1 MLKQHLLYGF
11 FAGALFFLAAC
22 SGGTSTGKPLD
33 TPISG
38 DITISVDESYA
49 DMVGSIIDAFHVR
62 YNEAH
67 ITPRYK
73 PEVDVSHDLLNDS
86 LLQVV
91 VMGRDLNANEKK
103 HFSNHQ
109 FTTTSIRLGT
119 DAVAFVVNPENPDTT
134 LSVEQL
140 QRLLQQQDTSWS
152 QVDPKS
158 SLGKAIVVFDN
169 AGSTNARF
177 LSERLMNG
185 KDPGSNCYAV
195 KSTDSVLAYV
205 ARTPT
210 AIGVISASTI
220 SNTDDPKALSRLDNV
235 KLVCLKAT
243 KQVGDNPEFVPPYQS
258 YIADGSYP
266 LTRTIWLIKI
276 GGRASLGTG
285 FATFAAGNIGQLIVQ
300 RAGLVPETMPE
311 RTIILK

>member
-1 MLKQHLLYGF
+1 MLKSSLLCGTV
-11 FAGALFFLAAC
+11 AGALFFLAAC
-22 SGGTSTGKPLD
+22 SGGTSSGKPLD

-38 DITISVDESYA
+38 DITISVDESYT
-49 DMVGSIIDAFHVR
+49 DMIGSMIDAFQLR
-62 YNEAH
+62 YADAH
-67 ITPRYK
+67 ITAKYK
-73 PEVDVSHDLLNDS
+73 SEAEVAHDLLTDS
-86 LLQVV
+86 TLQVA
-91 VMGRDLNANEKK
+91 VMGRDLNDNEKK

-109 FTTTSIRLGT
+109 FTTTSVKLGT
-119 DAVAFVVNPENPDTT
+119 DAVAFVVNPENIDTT
-134 LSVEQL
+134 LTVEQL
-140 QRLLQQQDTSWS
+140 QRLLQQQDTSWN
-152 QVDPKS
+152 QIDPKS

-169 AGSTNARF
+169 SGSTNARL

-195 KSTDSVLAYV
+195 KSNDSVFAYV

-210 AIGVISASTI
+210 AIGVISASMI
-220 SNTDDPKALSRLDNV
+220 SNTDDPKALSRLDHV
-235 KLVCLKAT
+235 KIVSLKAT
-243 KQVGDNPEFVPPYQS
+243 KQLGDNPEFVPPFQS